1 MDTPLYST
9 LPVFTLWKIR
19 NKLRDSGNRLAL
31 AESCTSGLAA
41 AELGRIP
48 GISEFFCGSQVV
60 YQTESKTAWL
70 GIDSIGLAE
79 EDKGPVS
86 RWASEQ
92 LTLALLQ
99 HTPKATVAA
108 AVTGHLGPG
117 APPERDGAV
126 FVSLRFRSG
135 ETANAAFQLV
145 TEKPAGPED
154 WQRRSSRQQEATAR
168 FLEWIEAQLPS
179 PGPISGDF

>member
-19 NKLRDSGNRLAL
+19 NKLRDSGDRLVL

-70 GIDSIGLAE
+70 GIDPNGLGAA
-79 EDKGPVS
+79 DKGPVS

-99 HTPKATVAA
+99 RTPRATVAA

-117 APPERDGAV
+117 APPELDGAV

-135 ETANAAFQLV
+135 ETVHSEFVLAA
-145 TEKPAGPED
+145 EKPAGPED
-154 WQRRSSRQQEATAR
+154 WRLRSQRQQEATAR
-168 FLEWIEAQLPS
+168 FLAWIEAQLK
-179 PGPISGDF
+179 DHA

>member
-19 NKLRDSGNRLAL
+19 NKLRDTGNRLAL

-70 GIDSIGLAE
+70 GIDPIGLTEAE
-79 EDKGPVS
+79 KGPVS

-99 HTPKATVAA
+99 HTPRATVAA

-117 APPERDGAV
+117 APPELDGDV
-126 FVSLRFRSG
+126 FLSLRFRSG
-135 ETANAAFQLV
+135 ETAVSSFRLAA
-145 TEKPAGPED
+145 EEPAGPED
-154 WQRRSSRQQEATAR
+154 WQRRSARQQEATAR
-168 FLEWIEAQLPS
+168 FLTWVESQLPD
-179 PGPISGDF
+179 PK